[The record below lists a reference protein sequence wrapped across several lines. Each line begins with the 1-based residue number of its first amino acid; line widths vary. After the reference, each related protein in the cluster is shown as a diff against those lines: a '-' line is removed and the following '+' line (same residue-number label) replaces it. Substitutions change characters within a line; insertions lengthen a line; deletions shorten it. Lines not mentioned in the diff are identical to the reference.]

1 MPQEY
6 SRTERV
12 SQQIIRD
19 LSMIIRDGVKDPRV
33 GMVTILDA
41 VVSRDFAHAKIYFDT
56 LDQEQA
62 KETEKIL
69 NKAAGFLRRELGR
82 GLSLRSTPA
91 LKFIY
96 DDTQVKGNE
105 MTALINRAIESDK
118 ENHENKD

>member
-19 LSMIIRDGVKDPRV
+19 LSMIIRNSVKDPRV

-41 VVSRDFAHAKIYFDT
+41 VVSRDLSHAKIYFDT
-56 LDQEQA
+56 LVSDQG
-62 KETEKIL
+62 KEAEEAL
-69 NKAAGFLRRELGR
+69 NRANGFIRRELGR
-82 GLSLRSTPA
+82 GLRLRLTPS

-96 DDTQVKGNE
+96 DDTQLKGNQ
-105 MTALINRAIESDK
+105 MSDLINKAIESDQK
-118 ENHENKD
+118 E